1 MSSLHMQLALEQH
14 RCELGRS
21 IYMEIFF
28 PINIQKYM
36 YRTLCER
43 LVLKWIA
50 YPYIRHKVSDI

>member
-1 MSSLHMQLALEQH
+1 MQLALEQH

-28 PINIQKYM
+28 PINTQKYM
-36 YRTLCER
+36 YITLCER